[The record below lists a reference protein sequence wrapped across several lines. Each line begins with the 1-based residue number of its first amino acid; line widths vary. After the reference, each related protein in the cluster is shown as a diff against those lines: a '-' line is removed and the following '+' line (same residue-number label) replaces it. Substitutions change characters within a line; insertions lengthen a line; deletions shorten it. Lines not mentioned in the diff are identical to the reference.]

1 MFRLSRLVARL
12 LIVVLIVTWFTF
24 LVIDLLPGDVA
35 YEIAGQNASV
45 EEIKEIQEELG
56 LDKNLVLRY
65 WEWLV
70 RVFQGDLGVS
80 YVTSQDV
87 KEAILDRLP
96 VTLELMLISQILALA
111 LAVPIGI
118 ASAYRAHSPFDVL
131 VGVTAFI
138 FMSTPVFVLSIV
150 FIYLFALQ
158 LQWLPATGFVPLS
171 QGLWQNLQSLIL
183 PGLSIALI
191 EWVPLMRVLRSDMIE
206 TLKEDYILLA
216 KAKGMPDRR
225 ILFNHALK
233 PSLFTLVTILG
244 IQIGHLIG
252 GALVVEII
260 FALPGIGRL
269 LVEAIYGR
277 DLFVVQGCILFI
289 TLGYIGINFTVDIVY
304 SFLDPRIRVGQNQK
318 WR

>member
-1 MFRLSRLVARL
+1 MYRFSRLVVRL

-24 LVIDLLPGDVA
+24 LVVDLLPGDVA
-35 YEIAGQNASV
+35 YEIAGQNASA
-45 EEIKEIQEELG
+45 EEIMEIQEELG
-56 LDKNLVLRY
+56 LNKKLVLRY
-65 WEWLV
+65 GEWLI
-70 RVFQGDLGVS
+70 RVVQGDLGVS
-80 YVTSQDV
+80 YVTSQNV
-87 KEAILDRLP
+87 LEAILDRLP

-131 VGVTAFI
+131 TGVAAFV

-150 FIYLFALQ
+150 FIYLFALK

-171 QGLWQNLQSLIL
+171 EGLWKNLESLIL
-183 PGLSIALI
+183 PGLSIALV
-191 EWVPLMRVLRSDMIE
+191 EWVPLMRVLRSDMID
-206 TLKEDYILLA
+206 TLKEDFILLA
-216 KAKGMPDRR
+216 RAKGMPDRK
-225 ILFNHALK
+225 ILFGHALK
-233 PSLFTLVTILG
+233 PSLFTLVTLIG

-260 FALPGIGRL
+260 YALPGIGRL

-289 TLGYIGINFTVDIVY
+289 TLGYIGVNFIVDMAY
-304 SFLDPRIRVGQNQK
+304 CLLDPRIRVGQE